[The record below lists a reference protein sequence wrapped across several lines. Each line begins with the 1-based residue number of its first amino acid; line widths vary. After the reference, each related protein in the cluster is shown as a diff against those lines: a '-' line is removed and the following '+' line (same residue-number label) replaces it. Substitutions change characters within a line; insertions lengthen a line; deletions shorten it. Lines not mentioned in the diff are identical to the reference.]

1 MRGKV
6 VLITGASR
14 GIGATTAQQLAQRGA
29 DVVINY
35 RQKGARAENI
45 ATSIRSMGRRT
56 LPVQADL
63 TDEAATRRMFDL
75 VAKEFGKLD
84 ILVLNASGGMERDMP
99 SDYAMSLNRD
109 AQQRAADL
117 ALPLIPAG
125 GRIVFITSHQAHFY
139 PQKPSVPE
147 YQAVA
152 ASKRAGEDALLA
164 RRPLLAERGVSLVVV
179 SGDMIQ
185 GTITA
190 TLLDRARPGI
200 IEDRKQQAGSLPTI
214 EEFATAIA
222 DAAQDDNADDTIF
235 IGATT

>member
-1 MRGKV
+1 

-14 GIGATTAQQLAQRGA
+14 GIGAATAQILAQRGA

-35 RQKGARAENI
+35 RQKGTRAENI
-45 ATSIRSMGRRT
+45 AASIRSLGRRA

-63 TDEAATRRMFDL
+63 TDETATRRMFDL
-75 VAKEFGKLD
+75 VAEEFGKLD
-84 ILVLNASGGMERDMP
+84 VLVLNASGGMERDMP

-164 RRPLLAERGVSLVVV
+164 RRPLLAERGVRLVVV

-200 IEDRKQQAGSLPTI
+200 IEGRKQQAGKLPTI
-214 EEFATAIA
+214 EEFAKSIA
-222 DAAQDDNADDTIF
+222 DAAEDDNPDDTIF